1 MTRAVIRSGAI
12 GSVVVFLS
20 GLAIM
25 LVGGQLA
32 GDWYALQLP
41 WSDIGMILIT
51 IGLGGSAIFVALE
64 DVIEPIGRWR
74 LLAVPGIAIGAW
86 FWFILLVFGLAST
99 GRGAPNDSPVFTL
112 LYSAPQYIAG
122 LAIAVAASARSEERR
137 VGKECRS
144 RWSPYH

>member
-1 MTRAVIRSGAI
+1 MTRNAIRVAAI
-12 GSVVVFLS
+12 GSVGLFVA

-64 DVIEPIGRWR
+64 DLIEPIGRWR
-74 LLAVPGIAIGAW
+74 LLAIPGIAIGAW
-86 FWFILLVFGLAST
+86 FWFILLVFGQAST
-99 GRGAPNDSPVFTL
+99 GRGPRTESPVFTL
-112 LYSAPQYIAG
+112 LYSAPQYIAI
-122 LAIAVAASARSEERR
+122 LAIAVAASALPLLIARPWGRT
-137 VGKECRS
+137 S
-144 RWSPYH
+144 R

>member
-1 MTRAVIRSGAI
+1 MTLRAGVRVAAI
-12 GSVVVFLS
+12 GSVGLFLA

-64 DVIEPIGRWR
+64 DLVEPIGRWR
-74 LLAVPGIAIGAW
+74 LLAIPGIAAGAW
-86 FWFILLVFGLAST
+86 FWFILLVFGLGST
-99 GRGAPNDSPVFTL
+99 GRGPRSESPVFTL
-112 LYSAPQYIAG
+112 LYSAPQYIAI
-122 LAIAVAASARSEERR
+122 LAIAVAASALPLLIVRPWARGAR
-137 VGKECRS
+137 
-144 RWSPYH
+144 